1 MVLALQYLYIIRSS
15 TKDEAC
21 GFGAGFAA
29 SVYSHEEIMVA
40 GFYRQ
45 GKFHL
50 VAERDGACVQG
61 CGRLRCNAECTGLGH
76 DDGASYAQG
85 ITGGTGGRVDDEP
98 SA

>member
-40 GFYRQ
+40 GFY
-45 GKFHL
+45 
-50 VAERDGACVQG
+50 
-61 CGRLRCNAECTGLGH
+61 
-76 DDGASYAQG
+76 
-85 ITGGTGGRVDDEP
+85 
-98 SA
+98 